1 MIDLPILLAFIGAAT
16 VLALTPGVDTAIV
29 LNTAVTNGK
38 RAALMAAFG
47 IGLGCFAWG
56 AAVSVGLGSM
66 LQASEAAYNVVKYL
80 GALYLLMLGLWLL
93 AQPRSSSTED
103 VSAPTHCSSWQAFS
117 RGLIVNLLNPKV
129 GIFYLTFLP
138 QFIPQGEPVALYAL
152 LLASIHVLLSMV
164 WFGAL
169 IVATVPLGRF
179 LRKPTTIRVLDRLTG
194 GIFVIFAA
202 RLAS

>member
-1 MIDLPILLAFIGAAT
+1 MIDLPMLLAFVGAASI
-16 VLALTPGVDTAIV
+16 LALTPGVDTAIV
-29 LNTAVTNGK
+29 LNTAVTSGK
-38 RAALMAAFG
+38 RPALMAAFA
-47 IGLGCFAWG
+47 IGLGCLAWG

-66 LQASEAAYNVVKYL
+66 LQASETAYNVVKYL
-80 GALYLLMLGLWLL
+80 GALYLLLLGLWLL
-93 AQPRSSSTED
+93 AQPRSSSTAD
-103 VSAPTHCSSWQAFS
+103 MPAQSHYGSWQAFT

-138 QFIPQGEPVALYAL
+138 QFIPQDKPVALYAL
-152 LLASIHVLLSMV
+152 LLASIHVLLSMI

-179 LRKPTTIRVLDRLTG
+179 LRRPTTIRVLDRLTG